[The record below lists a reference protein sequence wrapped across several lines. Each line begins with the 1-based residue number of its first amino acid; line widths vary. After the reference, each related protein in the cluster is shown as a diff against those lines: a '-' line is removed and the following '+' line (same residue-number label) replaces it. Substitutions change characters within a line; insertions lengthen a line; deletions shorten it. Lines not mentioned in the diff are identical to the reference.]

1 MAHRERQSVVHGAGG
16 ETSAQQIGVFLSGSS
31 KRWVFL
37 GATVTHGLTI
47 ASAICGLIF
56 IRNLDV
62 GDEGTNDFIRT
73 YSTLEWIAFVILS
86 VSTSGWRLLPFGGRT
101 VKTLHGFFNT
111 IALACLLSACGIA
124 WRFQSMNEIDRFESV
139 HSHIATVTILIALL
153 QFLLGFGLFVWPRLE
168 TDTPSRLPGW
178 HRFLGQL
185 TYMALFATMIA
196 GLANVQR
203 LTKMA
208 DGAWPSALSLLLF
221 FNFAAVYY
229 WWSPASLV
237 KKGSRPPIGR
247 GDYEAIPEQPVA

>member
-1 MAHRERQSVVHGAGG
+1 MTHRERQSVVHGAGS
-16 ETSAQQIGVFLSGSS
+16 EISAQQIGVFLSGSS
-31 KRWVFL
+31 KRWVLF
-37 GATVTHGLTI
+37 GAAATWGLTL
-47 ASAICGLIF
+47 ASAICGIIF
-56 IRNLDV
+56 IRSLDV
-62 GDEGTNDFIRT
+62 GDTGQNDFIRT

-86 VSTSGWRLLPFGGRT
+86 ISTSGWRLLPLGGRT

-111 IALACLLSACGIA
+111 IALALLLSACGIA
-124 WRFQSMNEIDRFESV
+124 WRFQSMNDIDRFESV
-139 HSHIATVTILIALL
+139 HSHMAAVTILIAVL
-153 QFLLGFGLFVWPRLE
+153 QFLLGFGLFVWPGLDI
-168 TDTPSRLPGW
+168 DTPSRLPAW

-185 TYMALFATMIA
+185 TYQGLFSTIIG